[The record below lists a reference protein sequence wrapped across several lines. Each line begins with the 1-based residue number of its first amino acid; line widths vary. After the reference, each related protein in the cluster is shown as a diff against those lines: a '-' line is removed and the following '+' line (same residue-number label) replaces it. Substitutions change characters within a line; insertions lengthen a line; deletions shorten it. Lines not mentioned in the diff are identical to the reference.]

1 MSGTLGGDGL
11 EGGGTG
17 VGSPSPESRATGDM
31 APAEFRRWAE
41 EVARWIATYLE
52 EVDGY
57 PVLSRSRP
65 GDLRAGLPDE
75 APEEGEPMDRILSD
89 FQELVLPGIT
99 HWNHPSFFAY
109 FAVTGS
115 GPGIL
120 GEMLAASLNVNA
132 MLWRTSPAATELEEH
147 VTDWLRRLL
156 GFPDGF
162 RGVIQDT
169 ASTSSLVALAAA
181 RHRAYPGVRD
191 EGLFHGPPG
200 RIYASAEAHSSIEKA
215 VVTLGMGRRGLRKI
229 STDSAFRMDPDA
241 LDRAI
246 REDLAAGLRPVA
258 VVATLGTTSTT
269 SSDPLD
275 AIVRIA
281 AEHGLWL
288 HVDAAYAGAAAM
300 VPELRAPFVGWEEA
314 DSVVFNPH
322 KWLFTPVDCSV
333 LLMRR
338 PEVVRD
344 AFSLVPEY
352 LKSSPGEE
360 ATNLMDYG
368 VALGRRFRALK
379 LWFVLRWF
387 GAQGIRDR
395 IRAHVELARGFA
407 RQVDAAPD
415 WQRGA
420 PVPFST
426 VVFRFRP
433 PETDESTCDRLNL
446 AVMER
451 VNRTGEA
458 FLSHTALDG
467 RTWLRLS
474 VGNLRTRRSHVDRA
488 WTLLQ
493 EAARQEHA

>member
-1 MSGTLGGDGL
+1 LSGALPGDGPAAGASAGDSL
-11 EGGGTG
+11 SAT
-17 VGSPSPESRATGDM
+17 SHSTGDM
-31 APAEFRRWAE
+31 PPGEFQRWAE
-41 EVARWIATYLE
+41 ELARWIATYLD
-52 EVDGY
+52 EVDDY
-57 PVLSRSRP
+57 PVMARTRP
-65 GDLRAGLPDE
+65 GDLRAQLPE
-75 APEEGEPMDRILSD
+75 RAPERGESMDRILSD
-89 FQELVLPGIT
+89 FQELILPGIT

-120 GEMLAASLNVNA
+120 GEMLAAALNVNA

-156 GFPDGF
+156 GLPEGF
-162 RGVIQDT
+162 HGVIQDT

-181 RHRAYPGVRD
+181 RHRAFPRVRED
-191 EGLFHGPPG
+191 GLFGTQPG
-200 RIYASAEAHSSIEKA
+200 RVYASTEAHSSIEKA
-215 VVTLGMGRRGLRKI
+215 VVTLGMGRQGFRKI
-229 STDSAFRMDPDA
+229 PADAGFRMDPEA
-241 LDRAI
+241 LRAAI
-246 REDLAAGLRPVA
+246 RQDRDRGVRPVA
-258 VVATLGTTSTT
+258 VVATVGTTSTT
-269 SSDPLD
+269 SSDPVE
-275 AIVRIA
+275 AIAEIA
-281 AEHGLWL
+281 AEHQLWL

-300 VPELRAPFVGWEEA
+300 VPEFRAPFTGWERA

-333 LLMRR
+333 LHTRY
-338 PEVVRD
+338 PEVIRD

-352 LKSSPGEE
+352 LTSSPGEE

-387 GAQGIRDR
+387 GAEGIRDR
-395 IRAHVELARGFA
+395 IREHVRLARYFA
-407 RQVDAAPD
+407 QEVDGASEWERA
-415 WQRGA
+415 A

-426 VVFRFRP
+426 VVFRFAP
-433 PETDESTCDRLNL
+433 PGVAADACDRWNR
-446 AVMER
+446 AIMEK

-474 VGNLRTRRSHVDRA
+474 VGNLRTRASHLDRA

-493 EAARQEHA
+493 EAAEGEQF